1 MPLEDFLPTQ
11 VYIILLVLSRL
22 GGTMMLIPGIGE
34 TFVPVQYRLILTVGL
49 SLVVAPL
56 VADKIPLAPSAP
68 ELARLIF
75 FELVIGLY
83 FGIVARILLLTMDTA
98 GQIIAMNAG
107 LSNAQIF
114 NPAIATQ
121 GSLPGFF
128 LLNIATLLLLIT
140 DLHHLLIR
148 ALIDSYSLFP
158 PGEPLPIADF
168 ADAISTI
175 ISNSFQ
181 LAVQL
186 ASPFIVLGLLFY
198 LVMGVMARLMPQLQI
213 FFVALP
219 IQVVMGLVVLSLVL
233 SGAMMVFLEYYGA
246 NIGSYL
252 IPT

>member
-1 MPLEDFLPTQ
+1 MST
-11 VYIILLVLSRL
+11 
-22 GGTMMLIPGIGE
+22 
-34 TFVPVQYRLILTVGL
+34 
-49 SLVVAPL
+49 
-56 VADKIPLAPSAP
+56 AP
-68 ELARLIF
+68 ELARLVF

-98 GQIIAMNAG
+98 GQIIAMNTG

-158 PGEPLPIADF
+158 PGAPLPLADF
-168 ADAISTI
+168 ADAISTV
-175 ISNSFQ
+175 ISHSFQ

-186 ASPFIVLGLLFY
+186 SSPFM
-198 LVMGVMARLMPQLQI
+198 VMGIMARLMPQLQI

-233 SGAMMVFLEYYGA
+233 SGAMLVFLEYYGA
-246 NIGSYL
+246 NIGSYV
-252 IPT
+252 IPR

>member
-11 VYIILLVLSRL
+11 VYIILLVISRL

-34 TFVPVQYRLILTVGL
+34 TFVPVQYRLILTIGL

-56 VADKIPLAPSAP
+56 VADTIPLAPSAP

-75 FELVIGLY
+75 FEMVIGLY
-83 FGIVARILLLTMDTA
+83 FGIVARILLLTLDTA
-98 GQIIAMNAG
+98 GQIIAMNTG
-107 LSNAQIF
+107 LANAQIF

-158 PGEPLPIADF
+158 PGESLPIADF

-186 ASPFIVLGLLFY
+186 SSPFIVLGLLFY

-233 SGAMMVFLEYYGA
+233 SGAMLVFLEYYGA
-246 NIGSYL
+246 NIGSYV

>member
-22 GGTMMLIPGIGE
+22 GATMMLIPGIGE
-34 TFVPVQYRLILTVGL
+34 TFVPVRYRLTLAIGL

-56 VADKIPLAPSAP
+56 IGDKIPLAPSAP
-68 ELARLIF
+68 ELVRLLF
-75 FELVIGLY
+75 LEMVVGLY
-83 FGIVARILLLTMDTA
+83 FGLVARILLLTMDTA
-98 GQIIAMNAG
+98 GQIIAMNTG
-107 LSNAQIF
+107 LANAQIF

-175 ISNSFQ
+175 IANSFQ

-186 ASPFIVLGLLFY
+186 SSPFIVLGLLFY

-233 SGAMMVFLEYYGA
+233 SGAMLVFLEYYGA
-246 NIGSYL
+246 NIGSYV

>member
-22 GGTMMLIPGIGE
+22 GATMMLIPGIGE
-34 TFVPVQYRLILTVGL
+34 TFVPVRFRLILAIGL

-56 VADKIPLAPSAP
+56 IGDKIPLAPSAP
-68 ELARLIF
+68 ELVRLLFLEMI
-75 FELVIGLY
+75 VGLY
-83 FGIVARILLLTMDTA
+83 FGIIARILLLTMDTA
-98 GQIIAMNAG
+98 GQIIAMNTG
-107 LSNAQIF
+107 LANAQIF

-148 ALIDSYSLFP
+148 AMIDSYSLFP
-158 PGEPLPIADF
+158 PGAPLPIADF
-168 ADAISTI
+168 ADAISTV

-186 ASPFIVLGLLFY
+186 SSPFIVLGLLFY

-233 SGAMMVFLEYYGA
+233 SGAMLVFLEYYGA
-246 NIGSYL
+246 SVGSYV

>member
-22 GGTMMLIPGIGE
+22 GATMMLIPGIGE
-34 TFVPVQYRLILTVGL
+34 TFVPVRYRLTLAIGL

-56 VADKIPLAPSAP
+56 IGDKIPLAPSAP
-68 ELARLIF
+68 ELVRLLFLEMI
-75 FELVIGLY
+75 VGLY

-107 LSNAQIF
+107 LANAQIF

-186 ASPFIVLGLLFY
+186 SSPFIVLGLLFY

-233 SGAMMVFLEYYGA
+233 SGAMLVFLEYYGA
-246 NIGSYL
+246 NIGSYV

>member
-22 GGTMMLIPGIGE
+22 GATMMLIPGIGE
-34 TFVPVQYRLILTVGL
+34 TFVPVRFRLLLAIGL

-56 VADKIPLAPSAP
+56 VGDKIPLAPSAP
-68 ELARLIF
+68 ELVRLLF
-75 FELVIGLY
+75 LEMVVGLY

-98 GQIIAMNAG
+98 GQIIAMNTG
-107 LSNAQIF
+107 LANAQIF

-148 ALIDSYSLFP
+148 AMIDSYSLFP

-186 ASPFIVLGLLFY
+186 SSPFIVLGLLFY

-233 SGAMMVFLEYYGA
+233 SGAMLVFLEYYSA
-246 NIGSYL
+246 NIGSYV

>member
-22 GGTMMLIPGIGE
+22 GATMMLIPGIGE
-34 TFVPVQYRLILTVGL
+34 TFVPVRYRLTLAIGL
-49 SLVVAPL
+49 SLVVAP
-56 VADKIPLAPSAP
+56 VVGDKIPFAPSAP
-68 ELARLIF
+68 ELVRLLF
-75 FELVIGLY
+75 LEMVVGLY
-83 FGIVARILLLTMDTA
+83 FGIVARILLLTLDTA
-98 GQIIAMNAG
+98 GQIIAMNTG

-148 ALIDSYSLFP
+148 AMIDSYSLFP

-186 ASPFIVLGLLFY
+186 SSPFIVLGLLFY

-233 SGAMMVFLEYYGA
+233 SGAMLVFLEYYSA
-246 NIGSYL
+246 NIGSYV

>member
-22 GGTMMLIPGIGE
+22 GATMMLIPGIGE
-34 TFVPVQYRLILTVGL
+34 TFVPVRFRLILAIGL

-56 VADKIPLAPSAP
+56 IGDKIPLAPSAP
-68 ELARLIF
+68 ELVRLLFLEMI
-75 FELVIGLY
+75 VGLY
-83 FGIVARILLLTMDTA
+83 FGIIARILLLTMDTA
-98 GQIIAMNAG
+98 GQIIAMNTG
-107 LSNAQIF
+107 LANAQIF

-148 ALIDSYSLFP
+148 AMIDSYSLFP
-158 PGEPLPIADF
+158 PGAPLPIADF
-168 ADAISTI
+168 ADAISTV

-186 ASPFIVLGLLFY
+186 SSPFIVLGLLFY

-233 SGAMMVFLEYYGA
+233 SGAMLVFLEYYGA
-246 NIGSYL
+246 SIGSYV

>member
-1 MPLEDFLPTQ
+1 
-11 VYIILLVLSRL
+11 
-22 GGTMMLIPGIGE
+22 
-34 TFVPVQYRLILTVGL
+34 
-49 SLVVAPL
+49 
-56 VADKIPLAPSAP
+56 
-68 ELARLIF
+68 
-75 FELVIGLY
+75 
-83 FGIVARILLLTMDTA
+83 
-98 GQIIAMNAG
+98 MNTG

-158 PGEPLPIADF
+158 PGAPLPLADF
-168 ADAISTI
+168 ADAISTV
-175 ISNSFQ
+175 ISHSFQ

-186 ASPFIVLGLLFY
+186 SSPFIVLGLLFY
-198 LVMGVMARLMPQLQI
+198 LVMGIMARLMPQLQI

-233 SGAMMVFLEYYGA
+233 SGAMLVFLEYYGA
-246 NIGSYL
+246 NIGSYV
-252 IPT
+252 IPR